1 VRQCP
6 SSFKCRARRTRV
18 LLEGFYLEYNE
29 PEKISNAALT
39 WVIADMKVKLT
50 KTLLEET
57 PAPQKEVVLWD
68 TALPGFGLRVRP
80 SGTKSY
86 VVQYRNQEGCSRRL
100 TLGRENVLELEEAR
114 RLARRKLAKVLVGDD
129 PAGSKHATRRET
141 GFSELAQRY
150 LRQHAEV
157 HKKSRSVHEDR
168 RLLEKVILPE
178 FGPLRVSAITR
189 RDVSALHYSLV
200 DTPVMANRVL
210 SLLSKMF
217 NLAELWEL
225 RQDASNPCRH
235 IRRYPERK
243 RERYLSSQELIR
255 LGEVLGAAEKEGTES
270 PPVLLALRLIV
281 LTGARH
287 GEVLTLRWKD
297 VDVERGLLDLPD
309 SKTGRKQIVLSGPS
323 LRLLQAASALAIGP
337 WVVPGKDAGRH
348 LYSLNCA
355 WRRIRAAAGL
365 PDVRIHDLRHTYASA
380 AVGLGL
386 SLSLLAGLLGQT
398 QVATTERYARL
409 DLDPVNAA

>member
-1 VRQCP
+1 
-6 SSFKCRARRTRV
+6 
-18 LLEGFYLEYNE
+18 
-29 PEKISNAALT
+29 
-39 WVIADMKVKLT
+39 M
-50 KTLLEET
+50 
-57 PAPQKEVVLWD
+57 EV
-68 TALPGFGLRVRP
+68 
-80 SGTKSY
+80 
-86 VVQYRNQEGCSRRL
+86 
-100 TLGRENVLELEEAR
+100 AR
-114 RLARRKLAKVLVGDD
+114 RLARRRLAAAVIGED
-129 PAGSKHATRRET
+129 PAGEKQAVRQETR
-141 GFSELAQRY
+141 FSEFAQRY

-168 RLLEKVILPE
+168 RLLDKVILPE

-217 NLAELWEL
+217 NLAELWEF
-225 RQDASNPCRH
+225 RPDGSNPCRH

-243 RERYLSSQELIR
+243 RERYLSSQELIS
-255 LGEVLGAAEKEGTES
+255 LGEVLAAAERDGTES
-270 PPVLLALRLIV
+270 AAVLLGLRLIV

-309 SKTGRKQIVLSGPS
+309 SKTGHKQIVLSGPT
-323 LRLLQAASALAIGP
+323 LRLLETAAAQALGP
-337 WVVPGKDAGRH
+337 WVVPGKDPARH
-348 LYSLNCA
+348 LYSLNSA
-355 WRRIRAAAGL
+355 WRRLRVAAGI

-398 QVATTERYARL
+398 QVATTERYAHL
-409 DLDPVNAA
+409 DLDPRRRAAEAIAGQLDLLLNGHS